1 MSKLDSVTSAA
12 DKTKVVIAAV
22 YLGPLA
28 SIKRSGFACVAFVTF
43 FSPLLDK

>member
-1 MSKLDSVTSAA
+1 MILDSVTRAA

-28 SIKRSGFACVAFVTF
+28 SIKRSGFVGILLDT